1 MKGTSQ
7 RRMLRDALVLIIVI
21 ISAYLLHGR
30 YAQAVCNL
38 CTALPACIFSYVQLS
53 DRSTQLFAF
62 KATIFYWII
71 SGVLI
76 ASDNVFVDSFG
87 YFFGKF
93 LLLTTLFF
101 NAVQQHRIGRR
112 IIERQQYGA
121 HTTASKASLLTAIT
135 LTDAT
140 QNSIL
145 APYKVKRVIPTCSIS
160 TALSNNVRSPEMTAF
175 SDPVYTDTA
184 SLYSLEVTTASGEG
198 ALDTRSS
205 NEMHKAGDRAS
216 LVKRSLAEPTV
227 ITVDVDG
234 NVRME
239 PNKSVT
245 LRAPFVDP
253 ATVNII
259 NNNNSGIIWALRTNA
274 VERLVAQPTSGVVPG
289 GGSVEFKVGLVE
301 APPADESV
309 SDRLG
314 IDYGFVDSSVTT
326 FDRDVFQAAYKD
338 RKRLKV
344 DVHYEQ

>member
-1 MKGTSQ
+1 TSKQ
-7 RRMLRDALVLIIVI
+7 GMLRNALVLIIVV

-30 YAQAVCNL
+30 HAQAVCNL

-53 DRSTQLFAF
+53 DHSTQLFAF

-76 ASDNVFVDSFG
+76 ASDNVFIDSFG

-93 LLLTTLFF
+93 LLLTALFLNTL
-101 NAVQQHRIGRR
+101 QQHRICRR
-112 IIERQQYGA
+112 ISERQQYYA
-121 HTTASKASLLTAIT
+121 RTTASMASILTAVT

-140 QNSIL
+140 QNSVR
-145 APYKVKRVIPTCSIS
+145 APYKVKRVIPTRSLS
-160 TALSNNVRSPEMTAF
+160 TALTNSVRSPEMTAF
-175 SDPVYTDTA
+175 SDPAYTDTA
-184 SLYSLEVTTASGEG
+184 SLYSLEVTAASAEG

-216 LVKRSLAEPTV
+216 LVKHSLAEPTV
-227 ITVDVDG
+227 ITIDFGG
-234 NVRME
+234 NVRVE
-239 PNKSVT
+239 PSKSIT
-245 LRAPFVDP
+245 LRAPFIDP

-259 NNNNSGIIWALRTNA
+259 NNNNSSMIWALRTNA

-289 GGSVEFKVGLVE
+289 GGSFEFQFKVGLVE
-301 APPADESV
+301 APPADGSM

-314 IDYGFVDSSVTT
+314 IDYSFVDGSVTT
-326 FDRDVFQAAYKD
+326 FDRDIFQAASKE

-344 DVHYEQ
+344 DVHYE